1 MSITYEIFEAAHQ
14 HGLDHMPITRP
25 AENALDALIGEETGA
40 VDSWGQGEPTPGKL
54 ESTTITYSGG
64 YTQHATMVFTGP
76 STVSLRSLSLA
87 SSGSGDTLV
96 SLSGSLTVS
105 YDAFSA
111 GFSDM
116 RAFFSGADTIIGN
129 AYGNMLKGYGGDDFI
144 DGKGGLDHVFYDGQR
159 ASYGIGKLDSGLQE
173 NRLKVS
179 GLEGVDTLAGIERLH
194 FADASLAFDVD
205 GAAGQA
211 YRLYQAAFDRTPDSV
226 GLGYWINALDAG
238 MGLEAVAAGFLASS
252 EAMAHYGPDLGNA
265 AFAARLYEHALH
277 RAPDGAGLGWWVDL
291 LDRGVVTRT
300 DMLVAFSESAENKAA
315 LASLVGQ
322 GIAYTE
328 FHW

>member
-1 MSITYEIFEAAHQ
+1 MSITYQIFEAAHQ
-14 HGLDHMPITRP
+14 HGLDHMPITN
-25 AENALDALIGEETGA
+25 AAGNALDALIGEETGA
-40 VDSWGQGEPTPGKL
+40 VDSWGQGAPTPGKL

-64 YTQHATMVFTGP
+64 YTQHASMVFTGP
-76 STVSLRSLSLA
+76 STVTLRSLSLA
-87 SSGSGDTLV
+87 DSASGDTLIG
-96 SLSGSLTVS
+96 LNGSLTMS
-105 YDAFSA
+105 YDGLV

-129 AYGNMLKGYGGDDFI
+129 SYGNMLKGYGGDDFI

-159 ASYGIGKLDSGLQE
+159 AKYSIGKLDSG
-173 NRLKVS
+173 LKVS

-194 FADASLAFDVD
+194 FADASVAFDVD

-226 GLGYWINALDAG
+226 GLGFWINALDSN
-238 MGLEAVAAGFLASS
+238 MKLEAVAAGFLASN
-252 EAMAHYGPDLGNA
+252 EAMAHYGPSLGNA

-277 RAPDGAGLGWWVDL
+277 RAPDTAGLGWWVDL
-291 LDRGVVTRT
+291 LDRGAVSRT

-315 LASLVGQ
+315 LATLVGQ

>member
-1 MSITYEIFEAAHQ
+1 MSITFQIFEAAHQ
-14 HGLDHMPITRP
+14 HGLDHMPITP
-25 AENALDALIGEETGA
+25 AMENALDALIGEEIGA

-54 ESTTITYSGG
+54 ETTTITYSGG
-64 YTQHATMVFTGP
+64 YVQHAGMVFNGP
-76 STVSLRSLSLA
+76 STVTLRSLSLA
-87 SSGSGDTLV
+87 SASGDTLT

-105 YDAFSA
+105 YVLQ
-111 GFSDM
+111 GFTDM

-129 AYGNMLKGYGGDDFI
+129 SYGNMLKGYGGDDVI
-144 DGKGGLDHVFYDGQR
+144 DGQGGLDHVFYDGQR
-159 ASYGIGKLDSGLQE
+159 AKYSIGKLDTGL
-173 NRLKVS
+173 RVS
-179 GLEGVDTLAGIERLH
+179 GVEGTDTLASIERLH
-194 FADASLAFDVD
+194 FTDASVAFDVD

-226 GLGYWINALDAG
+226 GLGFWINALDSG
-238 MGLEAVAAGFLASS
+238 INLETVAAGFLASS
-252 EAMAHYGPDLGNA
+252 EAAAHYGADLSNA

-277 RAPDGAGLGWWVDL
+277 RTPDQAGLAWWVER
-291 LDRGVVTRT
+291 LDQGAVSRT

-315 LASLVGQ
+315 LAGLVGQ